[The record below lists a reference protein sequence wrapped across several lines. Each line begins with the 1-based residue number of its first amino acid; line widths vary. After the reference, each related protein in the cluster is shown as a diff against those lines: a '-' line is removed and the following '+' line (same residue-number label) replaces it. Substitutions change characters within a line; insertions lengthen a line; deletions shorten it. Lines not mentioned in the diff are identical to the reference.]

1 MAHRAELCPGTSG
14 TAHHSL
20 CLCEGRTET
29 STTGPVAWL
38 VSGCHLQGWWDGEVQ
53 RGNALT
59 HLPFTE
65 CGPGLAELD
74 GEVAHASG
82 GGHLHHSPS
91 QESDFNATKQPQPQ
105 PPLAIES
112 HSSVGVEVSTSARH
126 EHPASAPRSS
136 ASRGSKRDITSD
148 SSTPSSAPPLTHS
161 HAQGV
166 GESEAS

>member
-1 MAHRAELCPGTSG
+1 MCPGTSG

-74 GEVAHASG
+74 GEVAHASR

-91 QESDFNATKQPQPQ
+91 QESDFNATKQPQPQPQ